1 MSSSERTYKRSRLFN
16 FSIKRRLQLRM
27 LVKMWSIILVSL
39 LVTGIIFYFYSDINV
54 GKSYRLFHVKA
65 KNFLDFLIPV
75 LLTGFF
81 ASLVLGVVA
90 SLLFPHAIAGPLY
103 RIERELADIG
113 KGNLCKEIKLR
124 KRDEVKDLA
133 DSINLMIGELRDK
146 IETISDISGQ
156 IGELAEGASTE
167 PPEEALKKIKLANA
181 NLQEAI
187 KEFRI

>member
-1 MSSSERTYKRSRLFN
+1 
-16 FSIKRRLQLRM
+16 
-27 LVKMWSIILVSL
+27 LVC
-39 LVTGIIFYFYSDINV
+39 
-54 GKSYRLFHVKA
+54 
-65 KNFLDFLIPV
+65 
-75 LLTGFF
+75 GFF
-81 ASLVLGVVA
+81 ASLILGVVA

-133 DSINLMIGELRDK
+133 DSINLMIGGLRDK

-167 PPEEALKKIKLANA
+167 PSEEALEKIRLANA
-181 NLQEAI
+181 NLQEAVS
-187 KEFRI
+187 KFRF

>member
-39 LVTGIIFYFYSDINV
+39 LVTGIIFYFYSDISV

-75 LLTGFF
+75 LVCGFF
-81 ASLVLGVVA
+81 ASLILGVVA

-156 IGELAEGASTE
+156 IGELAESATVE
-167 PPEEALKKIKLANA
+167 RPEEALEKVKLANA

-187 KEFRI
+187 KEFKL

>member
-1 MSSSERTYKRSRLFN
+1 
-16 FSIKRRLQLRM
+16 
-27 LVKMWSIILVSL
+27 LVC
-39 LVTGIIFYFYSDINV
+39 
-54 GKSYRLFHVKA
+54 
-65 KNFLDFLIPV
+65 
-75 LLTGFF
+75 GFF
-81 ASLVLGVVA
+81 ASLILGVVA

-156 IGELAEGASTE
+156 IGELAESATVE
-167 PPEEALKKIKLANA
+167 RPEEALEKVKLANA

-187 KEFRI
+187 KEFKL